1 MRHGWGVMAADSGII
16 RGGLGGTERS
26 FQTTT
31 QQAGLANQQVG
42 VHVGFQPPT
51 PPRSLVLRIEAFDGN
66 APSAVASTTVTIP
79 IPAVSLRLAKM
90 LALELAMKGLKAWL
104 HEGLKSLGCK

>member
-1 MRHGWGVMAADSGII
+1 MAADSGII

-26 FQTTT
+26 FQATA
-31 QQAGLANQQVG
+31 QQAGLALANQQVA
-42 VHVGFQPPT
+42 VQPPT
-51 PPRSLVLRIEAFDGN
+51 PPRSLVLRVEAFDGN
-66 APSAVASTTVTIP
+66 AVAAVATTTVTIP

>member
-1 MRHGWGVMAADSGII
+1 MAADSGII

-26 FQTTT
+26 FQATA
-31 QQAGLANQQVG
+31 QQAGLANQQVA
-42 VHVGFQPPT
+42 VQPPT
-51 PPRSLVLRIEAFDGN
+51 PPRLVLRIEAFDGN
-66 APSAVASTTVTIP
+66 APSAVASTTVTVP

>member
-1 MRHGWGVMAADSGII
+1 MAADSGII

-26 FQTTT
+26 FQATAV
-31 QQAGLANQQVG
+31 QQAVLANQSVG
-42 VHVGFQPPT
+42 IQPTT

-66 APSAVASTTVTIP
+66 ALSAVASTTVTIP

-104 HEGLKSLGCK
+104 HEGLKSIGCK

>member
-1 MRHGWGVMAADSGII
+1 MAADSGII

-26 FQTTT
+26 FQGAN
-31 QQAGLANQQVG
+31 QQAALPSQQVG
-42 VHVGFQPPT
+42 VGVQPPT
-51 PPRSLVLRIEAFDGN
+51 PPRSLVLRVEAFDGN
-66 APSAVASTTVTIP
+66 AVSAVATTTVTIP
-79 IPAVSLRLAKM
+79 IPAVSLRVAKM